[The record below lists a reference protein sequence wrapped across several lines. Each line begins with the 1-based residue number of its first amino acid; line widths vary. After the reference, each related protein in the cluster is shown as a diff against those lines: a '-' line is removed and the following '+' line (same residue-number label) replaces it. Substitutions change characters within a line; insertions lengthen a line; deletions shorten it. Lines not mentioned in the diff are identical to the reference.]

1 MKLRALPT
9 LLAAMTVAAFT
20 HGAHAADW
28 SPSGPLKLQIGF
40 DAGGETDT
48 LGRVIA
54 KEMETQTG
62 WDIVVENKP
71 GGGGIAM
78 FTGIAVAKP
87 DGQTIGMGVSMPVL
101 INLTLRGAELPFDLD
116 SFDYLA
122 TVARAQVAIVA
133 KADAPFDDL
142 AGLIEYSKANG
153 GALVAFDAK
162 PQELLMNVVAKEA
175 GTEFRLVS
183 AKSSAETIQQ
193 LLGGHVVAAF
203 AAGAHIPY
211 LESGDLKMIASANAG
226 RHGYAP
232 DTQTVQEQG
241 YDIFVDPY
249 FYIAAPAGLPAD
261 AKAALAKALNAAINS
276 DATRQAIVNA
286 LKTDPSDLGPDGTRK
301 MMDDGLAN
309 VAKLFGK

>member
-1 MKLRALPT
+1 MKLKLLMT
-9 LLAAMTVAAFT
+9 LFAAMIFASA
-20 HGAHAADW
+20 GQAADW

-54 KEMETQTG
+54 REMESRTG
-62 WDIVVENKP
+62 WDVVVENKP

-101 INLTLRGAELPFDLD
+101 INLTLRGDELPFDLD

-122 TVARAQVAIVA
+122 TVARAQVAIIA

-142 AGLIEYSKANG
+142 AGLIAYSKENG
-153 GALVAFDAK
+153 SALVAFDAK
-162 PQELLMNVVAKEA
+162 PQELLMNFVGGEA
-175 GTEFRLVS
+175 GTDFRLVS

-249 FYIAAPAGLPAD
+249 FYIAAPAGLPDD
-261 AKAALAKALNAAINS
+261 AKTALSEALNAAINS
-276 DATRQAIVNA
+276 DATKEAIVNA
-286 LKTDPSDLGPDGTRK
+286 LKTEPSDLGPEGTRK